1 MNEQTTPAFKQ
12 LSEEQ
17 LSETVKLAADLI
29 RIPSVTP
36 DDMGCNQLMIDRL
49 SALGFVVEPMRFG
62 NVNNFWARLGTQ
74 SPVLCFAGHTDVVP
88 AGPLEKWQSPPF
100 EPTLRDGFLYG
111 RGAADMKGSL
121 AAMIT
126 ACEAFIAECRSKAEV
141 ISGSIAFLITADEEG
156 AAIHGTREVIKA
168 LEARGEKISWCIVGE
183 PSSTHRVG
191 DMVKIGRRGSLHG
204 HLVVEGI
211 QGHVA
216 YPHLARNPVHQA
228 MLCLHELSH
237 EVWDHGNEAFP
248 PTSFQI
254 SNIHAGTGVDN
265 VIPGE
270 MDVVFN
276 FRFSTELDEPTIRQ
290 RTEAILNRHGLQYT
304 LEWKLSGLPF
314 LTRNK
319 TLISAVRDSV
329 RAVIGIETEAST
341 SGGTSDGRFI
351 APTGAEVVELGPCN
365 ATIHKVNENVCAAD
379 LDLLSSIYQ
388 GIMRRLLV
396 EQF

>member
-1 MNEQTTPAFKQ
+1 MSQQTDSTF
-12 LSEEQ
+12 EQ
-17 LSETVKLAADLI
+17 LSDTIRLAAELI

-36 DDMGCNQLMIDRL
+36 DDKGCNQLMMDRL

-62 NVNNFWARLGTQ
+62 NVNNFWARLGTE

-88 AGPLEKWQSPPF
+88 AGPLEKWQTPPF
-100 EPTLRDGFLYG
+100 EPVISDGMLYG

-126 ACEAFIAECRSKAEV
+126 ACEAFLAEGKAFK
-141 ISGSIAFLITADEEG
+141 GSIAFLITADEEG
-156 AAIHGTREVIKA
+156 AAIHGTREVINA
-168 LEARGEKISWCIVGE
+168 LEARNEKITWCIVGE
-183 PSSTHRVG
+183 PSSTTTLG
-191 DMVKIGRRGSLHG
+191 DVVKIGRRGSLHG

-216 YPHLARNPVHQA
+216 YPHLARNPIHQA

-237 EVWDHGNEAFP
+237 EVWDQGNGAFP

-254 SNIHAGTGVDN
+254 SNIHGGTGADN

-270 MDVVFN
+270 LEVVFN

-290 RTEAILNRHGLQYT
+290 RTEAILDRHGLQYR

-314 LTRNK
+314 LTRND
-319 TLISAVRDSV
+319 TLITAVRESI
-329 RAVIGIETEAST
+329 RAVNGVETEAST
-341 SGGTSDGRFI
+341 TGGTSDGRFI
-351 APTGAEVVELGPCN
+351 APTGAEVVELGPCT
-365 ATIHKVNENVCAAD
+365 ATIHKVNEHIRADD
-379 LDLLSSIYQ
+379 LDLLSQVYQ
-388 GIMRRLLV
+388 GIIRRLLCS
-396 EQF
+396 